1 MKNILM
7 LSIIVCSTLSTHA
20 YEFSFYNNTDNPIGI
35 AIQFTSNDG
44 NEPLYSQ
51 LVKPKSM
58 MTFTP
63 GKIDIPDIKWG
74 FCLDNIY
81 YVENPTSEQ
90 KMHHFA
96 KAPWR
101 KVAVTWVQEKSA
113 TKKSYSAKAS
123 KDRLTK
129 QVITKENSTPLAEKS
144 LCRDR
149 HFDIIHDAQNKVV
162 ITSSLV
168 E

>member
-1 MKNILM
+1 MNKGKNMKNI
-7 LSIIVCSTLSTHA
+7 SILTFILVVCPTLLTNA
-20 YEFSFYNNTDNPIGI
+20 YEFSFYNNTQNPIGI
-35 AIQFTSNDG
+35 AIQFTGNDS
-44 NEPLYSQ
+44 NEPLYTQ

-58 MTFTP
+58 ITFTP
-63 GKIDIPDIKWG
+63 GKTDIPDIKWG

-81 YVENPTSEQ
+81 YVENPTQEQ
-90 KMHHFA
+90 KKHHFA

-101 KVAVTWVQEKSA
+101 KVAINWIQEKSA
-113 TKKSYSAKAS
+113 TKKHVPTKEV
-123 KDRLTK
+123 LTK
-129 QVITKENSTPLAEKS
+129 EKTTTLAEKS

-149 HFDIIHDAQNKVV
+149 HFDIIHDAQKKIA

>member
-1 MKNILM
+1 MKNIP
-7 LSIIVCSTLSTHA
+7 IILILCTTLLAHA
-20 YEFSFYNNTDNPIGI
+20 YEFSFYNNTNNPIGI
-35 AIQFTSNDG
+35 AIQFTGNDS
-44 NEPLYSQ
+44 NEPLYTQ

-58 MTFTP
+58 VTFTP
-63 GKIDIPDIKWG
+63 GKTDIPEIKWG
-74 FCLDNIY
+74 FCLDQIY
-81 YVENPTSEQ
+81 YVENPTSEE

-101 KVAVTWVQEKSA
+101 KVAVTWVKERSKTKKTPKVSTNKPTTEKSA
-113 TKKSYSAKAS
+113 PATLS
-123 KDRLTK
+123 
-129 QVITKENSTPLAEKS
+129 EKS

-149 HFDIIHDAQNKVV
+149 HFDIIYDEQQKVA